1 MNRTLVSCVAATL
14 FSTLGSAP
22 ACLADQADPTSPASD
37 PAPVPPG
44 SAAAPT
50 TLGVPEV
57 PAATAPADSE
67 SLVSD
72 ACRLFNASVNL
83 AAANYEDFAY
93 ATAGNGNF
101 VDYQDPTVGR
111 TNVVGRT
118 ALRQAAAGALS
129 ASWPS
134 VLS

>member
-1 MNRTLVSCVAATL
+1 
-14 FSTLGSAP
+14 
-22 ACLADQADPTSPASD
+22 
-37 PAPVPPG
+37 
-44 SAAAPT
+44 
-50 TLGVPEV
+50 
-57 PAATAPADSE
+57 
-67 SLVSD
+67 LVSD

-118 ALRQAAAGALS
+118 ALRQAAAGALGAS
-129 ASWPS
+129 ATDGLPPEVADPMRTWSLHATKLLLVMGLRGSGDSLNSNVAQLNTEGHEALMACAANGWHG
-134 VLS
+134 